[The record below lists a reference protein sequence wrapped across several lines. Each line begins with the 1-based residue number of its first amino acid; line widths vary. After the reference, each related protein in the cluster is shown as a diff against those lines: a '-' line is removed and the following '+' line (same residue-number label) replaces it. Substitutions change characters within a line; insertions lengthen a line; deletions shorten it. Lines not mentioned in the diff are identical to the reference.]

1 MFKKQLFSKF
11 SKLSSAD
18 SSRSN
23 SAKSNSDH
31 SESESVKSV
40 KPIKIN
46 SKAPKYEWTAQK
58 IKERLE
64 HTIPLPKS
72 LWHRLGVNDVI
83 CFMKKDGTFSGGYN
97 IVSKKTEKGVRF
109 SFNRGNTYR
118 TWCIDFDKIS
128 EIYIQKSILYELMH
142 VNMKKIDYIISEFE
156 KLKS

>member
-23 SAKSNSDH
+23 SAKSNSD
-31 SESESVKSV
+31 SESVKSV
-40 KPIKIN
+40 KSVKIN

-72 LWHRLGVNDVI
+72 LWHRLGVSDVI

>member
-23 SAKSNSDH
+23 SAKSA
-31 SESESVKSV
+31 KSV
-40 KPIKIN
+40 ESDLESSKPKLTI
-46 SKAPKYEWTAQK
+46 KYEWTPQR
-58 IKERLE
+58 IKDRLE
-64 HTIPLPKS
+64 NTLPLPRS
-72 LWHRLGVNDVI
+72 LWHKLGVNDVI
-83 CFMKKDGTFSGGYN
+83 CFTKKDGTFSGGYN

-109 SFNRGNTYR
+109 GFNRGNNYR
-118 TWCIDFDKIS
+118 TWCIDFGEIA
-128 EIYIQKSILYELMH
+128 EIYIQKTILFELMH